1 MASEVGNLIS
11 RIYYLDFN
19 YLIYLWSCSINR
31 NYNYL
36 ISVLN
41 IKTSVQY
48 DNGVI
53 GAASFFAF
61 AAMVAYGADL
71 FFRFREWKSGQND
84 NQTDQQK
91 AGGAPNTV
99 EV

>member
-1 MASEVGNLIS
+1 MI
-11 RIYYLDFN
+11 IY
-19 YLIYLWSCSINR
+19 
-31 NYNYL
+31 

-41 IKTSVQY
+41 LKQTVQS
-48 DNGVI
+48 DRGVI
-53 GAASFFAF
+53 GATAFFAF

-84 NQTDQQK
+84 NRTDQQK
-91 AGGAPNTV
+91 SADAPKTV